1 MMPTAGEQVWDDTD
15 TVDEGVVGHGNA
27 NAFGYEV
34 DMMGVTASA
43 SYQKDGVGTN
53 SSVVLIA
60 NDLGV
65 DGLQVGAGLGTDATA
80 HGVEDDHQTMWGTYT
95 AGMATIGIQSST
107 IDKNSADE
115 DRIAYAA
122 SIAVNENMSIS
133 YGIST
138 VDFET
143 AGLSDE
149 ESSGI
154 SASYTMG
161 GVTIAGVF
169 NSTDAVSGSAAT
181 DKEFKEISV
190 AFAF

>member
-1 MMPTAGEQVWDDTD
+1 
-15 TVDEGVVGHGNA
+15 
-27 NAFGYEV
+27 
-34 DMMGVTASA
+34 
-43 SYQKDGVGTN
+43 
-53 SSVVLIA
+53 
-60 NDLGV
+60 
-65 DGLQVGAGLGTDATA
+65 
-80 HGVEDDHQTMWGTYT
+80 MWAVYT
-95 AGMATIGIQSST
+95 AGMATVGIQKST
-107 IDKNSADE
+107 IDANSADE
-115 DRIAYAA
+115 DRLAYSA

-169 NSTDAVSGSAAT
+169 NSTDAVSGAAAT